1 MNNYGDFFKEQRI
14 TAKKTLTDVE
24 KATGISNE
32 NLSRWE
38 NNKNLPNIDF
48 CVLLADY
55 YDISLDE
62 LVGRDSISMQKKFLS
77 TKTKSEIQ
85 EVYDELDELEQAQVL
100 SFAKTLASY
109 KKNSLL
115 STKRDRNIG

>member
-1 MNNYGDFFKEQRI
+1 MSNYGDFLKEQRL

-48 CVLLADY
+48 CVLLANY

-62 LVGRDSISMQKKFLS
+62 LVGRESIGSVSLPRSEK
-77 TKTKSEIQ
+77 KSEIQ
-85 EVYDELDELEQAQVL
+85 EVYDELDEMEQAQVL
-100 SFAKTLASY
+100 SFAKTLAKY
-109 KKNSLL
+109 KKSSEL
-115 STKRDRNIG
+115 SKKTNRNIS

>member
-14 TAKKTLTDVE
+14 TAKKTLMDVE

-48 CVLLADY
+48 CVLLANY

-62 LVGRDSISMQKKFLS
+62 LVGRESIGVSLPRSDK
-77 TKTKSEIQ
+77 KSEIQ

-100 SFAKTLASY
+100 SFAKTLAKY
-109 KKNSLL
+109 KKSSEL
-115 STKRDRNIG
+115 SKKTNRNIS